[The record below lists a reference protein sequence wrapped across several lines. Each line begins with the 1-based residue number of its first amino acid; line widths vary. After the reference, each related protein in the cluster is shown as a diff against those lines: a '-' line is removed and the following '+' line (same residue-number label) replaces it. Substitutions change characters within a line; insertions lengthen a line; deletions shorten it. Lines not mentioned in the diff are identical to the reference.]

1 MSVLWT
7 IDDFLA
13 GTHGRPVGDMPEEIT
28 GISIDSRTIEKGH
41 AFFAIKGDN
50 FDGHKFVRAAAVA
63 DAGVAIISESKLA
76 SLGAVALPLIVVKD
90 VLESLVLLGHA
101 ARIRSH
107 AKIVAI
113 TGSVGKTTTKEMMRV
128 ALSASGTVHA
138 SVASFNNHWGVPI
151 TLARMP
157 ADVDYA
163 IFEIGMNHANEI
175 TPLVNMVR
183 PHVALITNVAAAHL
197 GSFKNVS
204 EIAKAKAEIFS
215 GLSVSGTAIINH
227 DNPHLRLLK
236 MRAKKAGIKNIL
248 TFGDHKKANFRLKS
262 VKRTAERTDV
272 EAVIAGK
279 KIDFTLYVGGRHMIS
294 NALAVLGVS
303 SVLGADVQKS
313 ATALAGVA
321 AEQGRGQ
328 RHVIK
333 LSDGTL
339 TIIDDAFNA
348 NTASMEA
355 GLAMLGEC
363 EPAKNGQR
371 IAVLGDM
378 LELGRFSKE
387 LHEKLVEP
395 IVVNDIDQVFM
406 VGEEMLA
413 LKEVLPKG
421 LFGGHFDSVGELQS
435 KLLKTLHGG
444 DVVIFKASKG
454 LKFVPLVEKIVEAFK
469 KKTT

>member
-1 MSVLWT
+1 MSALWT
-7 IDDFLA
+7 IEDFLS

-50 FDGHKFVRAAAVA
+50 FDGHKFVRAAALA
-63 DAGVAIISESKLA
+63 GAGVAIISESKLA
-76 SLGAVALPLIVVKD
+76 SLGAVSLPLIVVSD
-90 VLESLVLLGHA
+90 VLESLVLLGRA
-101 ARIRSH
+101 ARMRSH
-107 AKIVAI
+107 ARIIAI

-128 ALSASGTVHA
+128 ALSANGTVHA

-157 ADVDYA
+157 EEVDYA
-163 IFEIGMNHANEI
+163 IFEIGMNHADEI
-175 TPLVNMVR
+175 TPLVDMVR

-197 GSFKNVS
+197 GSFKNVG

-215 GLSVSGTAIINH
+215 GVMTAGTAIINH

-236 MRAKKAGIKNIL
+236 MRAKKAGIKKIL
-248 TFGDHKKANFRLKS
+248 TFGDNKKADYRIKSLKRS
-262 VKRTAERTDV
+262 PERTEV
-272 EAVIAGK
+272 AAVIAGEK
-279 KIDFTLYVGGRHMIS
+279 VDFTLYVNGAHMVA
-294 NALAVLGVS
+294 NALAVLGVA
-303 SVLGADVQKS
+303 SVVGADLEKS

-328 RHVIK
+328 RHLIK
-333 LSDGTL
+333 LSNGML

-363 EPAKNGQR
+363 EVEKRGRR

-378 LELGRFSKE
+378 LELGDFSKE
-387 LHEKLVEP
+387 LHEKLVKP
-395 IVVNDIDQVFM
+395 IVTNQIDQVFM
-406 VGEEMLA
+406 VGEEMMA
-413 LKEVLPKG
+413 LKDVLPAER
-421 LFGGHFDSVGELQS
+421 FGGHFHSVGELHS
-435 KLLKTLHGG
+435 KLLKTLRGG

-469 KKTT
+469 KKAT